1 MKKNSIFLSIV
12 LGFSLLSFNSVHAA
26 DYIWPIGGDNA
37 YETFIEY
44 GYEHRTYNTNT
55 YNEKYN
61 YEPMEKVYGPKSKCS
76 GQTTCGENHYG
87 VDITGVKGNTYGVVS
102 VSDGMVLATSSNRWR
117 SAGINF
123 IDNNQRQSLN
133 ANNGGGYGNYVIIQ
147 ETSTGRC
154 FLYAHLRANSI
165 FLKQGDTVKAGQI
178 IGTMGSS
185 GDAGH
190 MHLHFEVRPD
200 RKSMT
205 INYGGSLTV
214 TTGFNKETV
223 DPRNYIGYDAPAKPV
238 QPEPEVPVEEP
249 AVVEPTPLPVP
260 VVPSVSASLDSNVG
274 AKEAQIY
281 IRFDGKIT
289 VNSSPV
295 VNVTIGNQTIAAR
308 YVGVSV
314 DGKSLSYQIS
324 FDSFDVINSG
334 NISVSAS
341 GGDVR
346 DFKNEKVNINLSGV
360 IGSLKDYTITDLYKN
375 IISKQAGDIDLDGYV
390 DARDASILMQL
401 NSDVA
406 VRELTAEEKKQYSRG
421 DVNGDGVINVNDVSA
436 ILEYSTKVGV
446 GVEFGKLVKCDAN
459 NDDVVDKKDYYM
471 FANAL
476 NSRNSNYDL
485 DGNGVVDN
493 ADLAEFKRLLK
504 KHGYR

>member
-190 MHLHFEVRPD
+190 DGDHDHP
-200 RKSMT
+200 
-205 INYGGSLTV
+205 
-214 TTGFNKETV
+214 
-223 DPRNYIGYDAPAKPV
+223 
-238 QPEPEVPVEEP
+238 
-249 AVVEPTPLPVP
+249 PL
-260 VVPSVSASLDSNVG
+260 
-274 AKEAQIY
+274 Q
-281 IRFDGKIT
+281 
-289 VNSSPV
+289 
-295 VNVTIGNQTIAAR
+295 Q
-308 YVGVSV
+308 
-314 DGKSLSYQIS
+314 
-324 FDSFDVINSG
+324 
-334 NISVSAS
+334 
-341 GGDVR
+341 
-346 DFKNEKVNINLSGV
+346 
-360 IGSLKDYTITDLYKN
+360 
-375 IISKQAGDIDLDGYV
+375 
-390 DARDASILMQL
+390 
-401 NSDVA
+401 
-406 VRELTAEEKKQYSRG
+406 
-421 DVNGDGVINVNDVSA
+421 
-436 ILEYSTKVGV
+436 
-446 GVEFGKLVKCDAN
+446 
-459 NDDVVDKKDYYM
+459 
-471 FANAL
+471 
-476 NSRNSNYDL
+476 
-485 DGNGVVDN
+485 
-493 ADLAEFKRLLK
+493 
-504 KHGYR
+504 